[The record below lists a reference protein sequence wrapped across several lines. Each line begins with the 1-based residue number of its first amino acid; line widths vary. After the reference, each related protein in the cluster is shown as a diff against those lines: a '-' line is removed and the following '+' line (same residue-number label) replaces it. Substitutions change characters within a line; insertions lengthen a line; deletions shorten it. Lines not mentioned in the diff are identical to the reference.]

1 MRDSIDREALRQL
14 AWDYASCVDRCDA
27 DGLVALFT
35 PGGLVGSSDSSVAAF
50 AGEAGLR
57 RMIAQVDA
65 AFVKTMHNV
74 FNHTFTEIGED
85 AARGETTCIAGH
97 VIDAG
102 ADGWKLLDMALRYA
116 NRYAKVSGAWRFA
129 ERRLTV
135 EWVETRPVER
145 FDPAGLAMRADG
157 PAPQVA

>member
-1 MRDSIDREALRQL
+1 MNPDDRAALRQL
-14 AWDYASCVDRCDA
+14 AWDYASCVDRRDA
-27 DGLVALFT
+27 DGLLELFT
-35 PGGLVGSSDSSVAAF
+35 ADGLVGSADRSVPPF

-57 RMIAQVDA
+57 RMVDQVGR

-74 FNHTFTEIGED
+74 FNHTFASGGEGE
-85 AARGETTCIAGH
+85 ASGETTCIASH
-97 VIDAG
+97 IIEDEAG
-102 ADGWKLLDMALRYA
+102 AWKTFDMALRYA
-116 NRYAKVSGAWRFA
+116 NRYAKVDDAWRFA

-157 PAPQVA
+157 TPASQAG

>member
-1 MRDSIDREALRQL
+1 MSAAEREALRQL

-27 DGLVALFT
+27 EGLVALFA
-35 PGGLVGSSDSSVAAF
+35 PDGLVGSSDPSVAAF

-57 RMIAQVDA
+57 QMIAQVDA

-74 FNHTFTEIGED
+74 FNHTFSEIGVNT
-85 AARGETTCIAGH
+85 ARGETTCIAGH

-102 ADGWKLLDMALRYA
+102 AEGWKLLDMALRYA
-116 NRYAKVSGAWRFA
+116 NRYARVGGAWRFA

-135 EWVETRPVER
+135 EWVETRPIER
-145 FDPAGLAMRADG
+145 FDPAGLAMRAD
-157 PAPQVA
+157 PAAPQAA